1 MFAVFREGG
10 TPATDGPTEFFF
22 FFFNDDFMLLAEV
35 FNVI

>member
-22 FFFNDDFMLLAEV
+22 FFNDDFMLLAEV